1 MVEEDLDPVP
11 ADPAFA
17 EITAVADSVKIPRKQ
32 RRVFKDAPPLQKPV
46 PPSERF
52 PSEMALRISKRN
64 VEKIGTQIA
73 PTYTAR
79 TVSYVECQNSGCLG
93 PAIWI
98 YGDPY
103 KAPLVEWESAYK
115 PLGATWPDGVVPWCQ
130 CCQARDGRRVTL
142 KGIWKNGYTRRQ
154 DDNQVFIGRG
164 IKANP
169 RYVRTL
175 EPDEAE
181 EFWKSKE

>member
-1 MVEEDLDPVP
+1 MVEDDLDPVP

-17 EITAVADSVKIPRKQ
+17 EVAAVAAEVRIPRKQ
-32 RRVFKDAPPLQKPV
+32 RRSFRDAPPLMKPT
-46 PPSERF
+46 PPSERI

-64 VEKIGTQIA
+64 VEKIGTQA
-73 PTYTAR
+73 KPQYTDR
-79 TVSYVECQNSGCLG
+79 TVSYVECHDSACLG

-103 KAPLVEWESAYK
+103 KAPLERWESSYK
-115 PLGATWPDGVVPWCQ
+115 PLDATWPDGVVPWCQ
-130 CCQARDGRRVTL
+130 CCKARDNRRVTI
-142 KGIWKNGYTRRQ
+142 KGIWKNGYTRRV
-154 DDNQVFIGRG
+154 DDTQVFIGRG

-175 EPDEAE
+175 EPEDAE